1 MSMSS
6 VDATDAVVRM
16 MVSGAEVTL
25 RLTASAT
32 KNLMAISIALAKSHK
47 KLYGRTNLKKML
59 RETRDIRVFSMER
72 QQFRAFQKQ
81 ARKLGLLYASIR
93 DKGPEGA
100 MVEVLLPTTELDRAN
115 AVFEKIR
122 YVGTRQASREPE
134 QTTERKNGSRSGPGW
149 RDTKP
154 KAVSRDGPSP
164 GTNEPVSVEARLE
177 TYRVQ
182 LTQKRVP
189 AKQRRKMQQKKMDHK
204 RNQVQRP

>member
-16 MVSGAEVTL
+16 MLSGTEITL

-122 YVGTRQASREPE
+122 YVGTRQASQKPE
-134 QTTERKNGSRSGPGW
+134 QTAERKNGSRSGPGW
-149 RDTKP
+149 RDTRP

-177 TYRVQ
+177 TYRIQ

-189 AKQRRKMQQKKMDHK
+189 AKQRQVMQNK
-204 RNQVQRP
+204 RMAHMKQRQNTK